1 MDEANLTRREA
12 LARAGKVA
20 LGSALLVGPLGG
32 AALAEPAKDNHS
44 CHESTKEIISIA
56 AVAEA
61 LAVTFYY
68 NGITRKVGTLIT
80 DEQLDYL
87 RAALAQEKH
96 HLELLRGAGAAQ
108 PPHTFYFDPATF
120 MQVKHFTDV
129 LNALETAFIG
139 AYAAAIHRLCQLD
152 RADLAELASWIL
164 GIEAEHRVLGRDI
177 AGASPPNNL
186 CLEKTP
192 FECVS
197 DAAKALGPFLK
208 GGDGKSAF
216 KQPSDAQV
224 KAKAIPC
231 KD

>member
-1 MDEANLTRREA
+1 MDEANLTRRDA

-20 LGSALLVGPLGG
+20 LGSALLAGPLGA
-32 AALAEPAKDNHS
+32 AALAEPAKATTG

-129 LNALETAFIG
+129 LNTLEIAFIG
-139 AYAAAIHRLCQLD
+139 AYAAAIHRFCQLD
-152 RADLAELASWIL
+152 RADLAELASRIL

-197 DAAKALGPFLK
+197 DAAKALAPFLK

-231 KD
+231 KE